1 MQPVIEKV
9 GLTEYRERYDE
20 LMVSCF
26 LYLAVSIYFNL
37 LRDEKVI
44 NVTSSRRYFFFTRA
58 KFDANNG
65 LFKENLVKY
74 KGERTSQDVMFIVFS
89 SLIAK
94 YTVYLAVSI
103 VFYPLIAK
111 L

>member
-1 MQPVIEKV
+1 MFPMQPVIEKV

-20 LMVSCF
+20 LTVSCF

-37 LRDEKVI
+37 
-44 NVTSSRRYFFFTRA
+44 
-58 KFDANNG
+58 
-65 LFKENLVKY
+65 
-74 KGERTSQDVMFIVFS
+74 
-89 SLIAK
+89 LIAK